1 MSEIGEEER
10 ERYDRKQI
18 FGEKKETTI
27 LLGLHDPLKVFIL
40 MIFSIITENP
50 HIVNY
55 K

>member
-1 MSEIGEEER
+1 MSEIEEEER
-10 ERYDRKQI
+10 ERYDRKKK
-18 FGEKKETTI
+18 FGEKKETII

-40 MIFSIITENP
+40 MIFSVITENP